1 MEGAFAVELE
11 EHGKVV
17 PQKRTNLDL
26 SGIRPSG
33 DPPLH
38 GSGIFPGAAERRQRM
53 ETPSDLE
60 RFFGYVRAFEL
71 ANLTS
76 NWSLLEPCFSEDAC
90 HLVDDGGVLGGDDH
104 GRAAVID
111 GLRDSVYRN
120 DRRFDVRIPEILEGP
135 IARPDGIW
143 MRWALTFRRAGLPE
157 LRVGGDHLAV
167 YAGGRI
173 RRLEERVAPGDAER
187 VAAYLAEHGASL
199 RPEGAPLALP
209 AGADLRDLEAA
220 TARSLVRCY
229 ASAKSQQDAGA
240 ALALCSDDFVLET
253 PAFGTK
259 ARGRAEA
266 AAPARGLLPRVPG
279 LRRRARGPRGGRGRG
294 RQLGPRP
301 HELPRRDPRPRADA
315 ERPPTSRCSA

>member
-1 MEGAFAVELE
+1 
-11 EHGKVV
+11 
-17 PQKRTNLDL
+17 
-26 SGIRPSG
+26 
-33 DPPLH
+33 
-38 GSGIFPGAAERRQRM
+38 M
-53 ETPSDLE
+53 ETQSDLE

-71 ANLTS
+71 ANLS
-76 NWSLLEPCFSEDAC
+76 GNWSLLEPCFTEDAC

-104 GRAAVID
+104 GRAAVIE

-135 IARPDGIW
+135 APRGDGIW

-157 LRVGGDHLAV
+157 LRIEGDHLAV

-187 VAAYLAEHGASL
+187 VAAYLSEHGARL
-199 RPEGAPLALP
+199 RPEASPLALP

-229 ASAKSQQDAGA
+229 AGAKSRQDAGA

-253 PAFGTK
+253 PAFGTR
-259 ARGRAEA
+259 ARSRSEA
-266 AAPARGLLPRVPG
+266 AAQLAVFFRAFPDYGVELEGIAEGPG
-279 LRRRARGPRGGRGRG
+279 VVATWGRARMSFRGEI
-294 RQLGPRP
+294 LGHAPTGKSADLPMFCLMRCEGGMLRSERFFFDRA
-301 HELPRRDPRPRADA
+301 ELCEQIGLPVAALSEALSRLRAL
-315 ERPPTSRCSA
+315 